1 MYMKK
6 QRTGLWMF
14 IVAVVLYSCKK
25 EVTTAGETTVNLSV
39 TTFYKN
45 GSEETKYERSGA
57 IERNSF
63 AQPVTEG
70 SAAKYLVN
78 LGGETNAGT
87 PSSFGVS
94 FLFNQQTGPD
104 AISGT
109 YNFPLDQLLIRTTLR
124 NEAIPFVAETI
135 VFPTRGKLVLVYDRT
150 SRRISGTIENL
161 EFNPLP
167 NDAFGRYRITLKGNF
182 SGVPAR

>member
-1 MYMKK
+1 MKK

-14 IVAVVLYSCKK
+14 IVSVVLYSCKK
-25 EVTTAGETTVNLSV
+25 EINTPGETTVNLSA

-57 IERNSF
+57 VERNAF
-63 AQPVTEG
+63 GQPVVESGNT
-70 SAAKYLVN
+70 KYLLN
-78 LGGETNAGT
+78 LGGETNTGT
-87 PSSFGVS
+87 PSAFGVS

-104 AISGT
+104 AIGGT
-109 YNFPLDQLLIRTTLR
+109 YNFPQDQLLIRTTLR
-124 NEAIPFVAETI
+124 NEVVPFVPETI
-135 VFPTRGKLVLVYDRT
+135 IFPTRGKLVLVYDRT

-182 SGVPAR
+182 GGVPAR